1 MPCPA
6 RINGRLLTKIERAKE
21 GIATCTENWTLQSDW
36 PATPTAGSSGAV
48 VIGGDCG
55 ALGVVRSLGRAGI
68 PCFFLKG
75 KNPLAGFSRYTTHRS
90 AWPGPEHSEAAS
102 WLVDLADRCDLHGW
116 MLFPNADDEVRLI
129 SQHHAE
135 LSSAY
140 RLCTPPWEITK
151 WLADKNLTYKKAA
164 ALGIDYP
171 RTYAL
176 TDLADLAALECRF
189 PLILKPA
196 IKQGQNLLTQSKV
209 WRVSDRDVLRR
220 VFNDAVSMAGPGG
233 LIVQELVPGDGS
245 AQFSYA
251 AVCQAGLPV
260 ISMVARRTRQHP
272 ADFGTGTFVETIDNA
287 RVEAQAELLL
297 KAVGYSGMVE
307 MEFKLDARDGSYKL
321 LDVNPRTWTWNS
333 LGIPAGVDFPLAMWR
348 LARGETLPRMRAQS
362 GAAWMYFSRDLP
374 EAVREI
380 IAGKLS
386 PAQYLRAFRKPMT
399 LGAFALDD
407 PLPGLM
413 DLPMSLMRW
422 RGARHSILLP
432 LGC

>member
-1 MPCPA
+1 MSGSHQWAITDENEDSERKHRDVHGELDGA
-6 RINGRLLTKIERAKE
+6 RRLASQANDGR
-21 GIATCTENWTLQSDW
+21 
-36 PATPTAGSSGAV
+36 SGAV

-68 PCFFLKG
+68 PCLFLKG

-90 AWPGPEHSEAAS
+90 AWPGPEHSDAAS
-102 WLVDLADRCDLHGW
+102 WLIELADRCGLRGW
-116 MLFPNADDEVRLI
+116 TVFPNADDEVRLI

-140 RLCTPPWEITK
+140 RLCTPPWDITK
-151 WLADKNLTYKKAA
+151 WLADKTLTYKKAA

-171 RTYAL
+171 RTYAI
-176 TDLADLAALECRF
+176 TDSSDLAALDCCF
-189 PLILKPA
+189 PLVLKPA
-196 IKQGQNLLTQSKV
+196 IKQGHNSLTQSKV
-209 WRVSDRDVLRR
+209 WRVSDLNALRR
-220 VFNDAVSMAGPGG
+220 VFEDAVSMAGPGG

-251 AVCQAGLPV
+251 AVCHEGLPV
-260 ISMVARRTRQHP
+260 VSMVARRTRQHP
-272 ADFGTGTFVETIDNA
+272 ANFGTGTFVETIDNA
-287 RVEAQAELLL
+287 QVEVQAETLL
-297 KAVGYSGMVE
+297 KAVGYNGMVE

-333 LGIPAGVDFPLAMWR
+333 LGAPAGVDFPLAMWR

-362 GAAWMYFSRDLP
+362 GAAWMYFSRDFP
-374 EAVREI
+374 EALREI
-380 IAGKLS
+380 IGGKLS
-386 PAQYLRAFRKPMT
+386 AAQYLRAFRKPMA

-407 PLPGLM
+407 PIPGLL

-422 RGARHSILLP
+422 RGQGMACLP
-432 LGC
+432 FGC

>member
-1 MPCPA
+1 MPFRLASTGDHCGRNRESERRHCDVHRERDSA
-6 RINGRLLTKIERAKE
+6 RRLTGANRR
-21 GIATCTENWTLQSDW
+21 GQ
-36 PATPTAGSSGAV
+36 GAV

-68 PCFFLKG
+68 PCLFLKG

-90 AWPGPEHSEAAS
+90 AWPGAEHPDAAA
-102 WLVDLADRCDLHGW
+102 WLIDLADRRGLHGW
-116 MLFPNADDEVRLI
+116 TLFPNADDEVRLI
-129 SQHHAE
+129 AQHHAE
-135 LSSAY
+135 LSSTY
-140 RLCTPPWEITK
+140 CLCTPPWEITK
-151 WLADKNLTYKKAA
+151 WFADKNLTYEKAA
-164 ALGIDYP
+164 ALGIDHP
-171 RTYAL
+171 RTYAVSDA
-176 TDLADLAALECRF
+176 TDAAALDCRF

-209 WRVSDRDVLRR
+209 WRVSDRDMLRR

-251 AVCQAGLPV
+251 ALCQAGLPV

-287 RVEAQAELLL
+287 QVEAHAELLL

-321 LDVNPRTWTWNS
+321 LDVNPRTWTWNA
-333 LGIPAGVDFPLAMWR
+333 LGAPAGVDFPLAMWR

-374 EAVREI
+374 EALREI
-380 IAGKLS
+380 MAGKLS
-386 PAQYLRAFRKPMT
+386 PAQYLRAFRKPMA

-407 PLPGLM
+407 PLPGLV
-413 DLPMSLMRW
+413 DLPMSLLRW
-422 RGARHSILLP
+422 RGQSTASCFAF
-432 LGC
+432 GC

>member
-6 RINGRLLTKIERAKE
+6 RINGRLLTKSRERKKASRRARRTGSAKR
-21 GIATCTENWTLQSDW
+21 L
-36 PATPTAGSSGAV
+36 AGHANGRRPGAV

-68 PCFFLKG
+68 PCFFLRG

-90 AWPGPEHSEAAS
+90 TWPGPEHSDAAS
-102 WLVDLADRCDLHGW
+102 WLMDLADRRGLHGW
-116 MLFPNADDEVRLI
+116 TLFPNADDEVRLI

-135 LSSAY
+135 LSSAF

-151 WLADKNLTYKKAA
+151 WLADKNLTYEKAA

-176 TDLADLAALECRF
+176 TDLADLAALDCRF

-287 RVEAQAELLL
+287 QVEAQARTAAEGRRLQRY
-297 KAVGYSGMVE
+297 G
-307 MEFKLDARDGSYKL
+307 RDGIQAGRPRRLIQIARCESASL
-321 LDVNPRTWTWNS
+321 DLELSRDSGWRGLPLDDVAASPRRNLAAHARPIRRGLDVF
-333 LGIPAGVDFPLAMWR
+333 LAGLA
-348 LARGETLPRMRAQS
+348 
-362 GAAWMYFSRDLP
+362 
-374 EAVREI
+374 
-380 IAGKLS
+380 
-386 PAQYLRAFRKPMT
+386 
-399 LGAFALDD
+399 
-407 PLPGLM
+407 
-413 DLPMSLMRW
+413 
-422 RGARHSILLP
+422 
-432 LGC
+432 